1 MLRNQVKSLQAKLGV
16 HRKDKKKIN
25 LRLSEYFIYHH
36 FTGLFVMN
44 GRNEC

>member
-1 MLRNQVKSLQAKLGV
+1 MKLLQAKLGE
-16 HRKDKKKIN
+16 HRKEKKKIK

-44 GRNEC
+44 RRNEW